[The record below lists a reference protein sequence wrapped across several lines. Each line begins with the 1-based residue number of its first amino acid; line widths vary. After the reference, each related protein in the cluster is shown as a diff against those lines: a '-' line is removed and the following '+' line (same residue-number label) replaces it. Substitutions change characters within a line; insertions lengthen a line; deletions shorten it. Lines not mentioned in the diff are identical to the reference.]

1 MDKYYSK
8 AALIIKAVFCV
19 CLSLLYMLLSA
30 LLNIEDGFLYLICS
44 IFPVVCLYTIPFW
57 ISLAYI
63 KKFPVLKVGKYVILD
78 SLCCFLPA
86 ILSIV
91 FIDIAYTVAYGV
103 SNSSGM
109 MSVIF
114 IFIYF
119 VITLIYSIFYFV
131 FSYKSK
137 NRS

>member
-8 AALIIKAVFCV
+8 AALTVKAVFCV

-30 LLNIEDGFLYLICS
+30 LLNIEDGFLYLIAS
-44 IFPVVCLYTIPFW
+44 IFPVVCLYTVPYW
-57 ISLAYI
+57 VSLTYI
-63 KKFPVLKVGKYVILD
+63 KKYPVIKIGKYALLD
-78 SLCCFLPA
+78 ALSCFVPA
-86 ILSIV
+86 ALSIV

-109 MSVIF
+109 MSLIF
-114 IFIYF
+114 IVIYLL
-119 VITLIYSIFYFV
+119 ITLVFSCLYFV